1 MWALLARARQP
12 SPPSSSRTW
21 RSAGAATMKVWSGLT
36 ASIFV
41 LSGFSQLVLFF
52 SLVSFS
58 VESVVWS
65 QVESVTWTRRT
76 RVTAE
81 GIFSPPPLCTMSWSC
96 YEGRH
101 FFFLFYSFLADL
113 KALRSWV
120 VVFRY
125 RVWGFLPSRV
135 WCGCFQAIR
144 NQRLYFLRRTVLHN
158 NVHMVCFSSYYCVRD
173 GRGW

>member
-1 MWALLARARQP
+1 
-12 SPPSSSRTW
+12 
-21 RSAGAATMKVWSGLT
+21 MKVWPGLT

-41 LSGFSQLVLFF
+41 LSGFSQLFLFF

-65 QVESVTWTRRT
+65 QVESVMWTRRT

-81 GIFSPPPLCTMSWSC
+81 GIFSPPPLFTMSWSC
-96 YEGRH
+96 YEGRL
-101 FFFLFYSFLADL
+101 FSFLFYSFLADL
-113 KALRSWV
+113 KALRSWL

-144 NQRLYFLRRTVLHN
+144 NQRLYFLRRTVVHN
-158 NVHMVCFSSYYCVRD
+158 NVHMVSFSSYYCVRD
-173 GRGW
+173 GRG